1 VMIFKK
7 AIPRRTFLRG
17 VGASLALPMLDAMV
31 PALAAAKDQ
40 AEIPRRF
47 SIVYAPNGM
56 NMSKWTPATTGASY
70 ELTPILEPLAKYR
83 EQMLVL
89 SGLAN
94 KAGYALPGEG
104 ESAPHERAGGVFLT
118 GVHPKREGNTGISID
133 QIIAKELG
141 KKTQLASLELGLHT
155 NDAVGQC
162 EKGWSCAYISTLSWR
177 TPTTPLPIESRPR
190 AVFERLFGD
199 STDPDIRLE
208 RIHKEKSILDS
219 VTEAASDM
227 MKTIGYED
235 RIRMS
240 EYLDGMREV
249 EHRIQMAESQT
260 TKNLPM
266 MEPPTGIPKEFVD
279 HIKLMFDL
287 KVLAF
292 QTDMTRMITFMTG
305 PEQSNRTYPELGIS
319 DVHHSLS
326 HHQGN
331 PTSLDKLFKI
341 NVYHSELLSYYLD
354 KLSSTPDYNGSLLD
368 NMMVMYGASMSDAN
382 DHVLQ
387 DLPTLL
393 IGGGSG
399 QLKGGKHYRYKDDL
413 PMSNLYLTVLEKL
426 GIDVDNFGDST
437 GKLDLLSVS

>member
-1 VMIFKK
+1 
-7 AIPRRTFLRG
+7 
-17 VGASLALPMLDAMV
+17 
-31 PALAAAKDQ
+31 
-40 AEIPRRF
+40 
-47 SIVYAPNGM
+47 
-56 NMSKWTPATTGASY
+56 
-70 ELTPILEPLAKYR
+70 
-83 EQMLVL
+83 
-89 SGLAN
+89 
-94 KAGYALPGEG
+94 
-104 ESAPHERAGGVFLT
+104 
-118 GVHPKREGNTGISID
+118 
-133 QIIAKELG
+133 
-141 KKTQLASLELGLHT
+141 
-155 NDAVGQC
+155 
-162 EKGWSCAYISTLSWR
+162 
-177 TPTTPLPIESRPR
+177 
-190 AVFERLFGD
+190 
-199 STDPDIRLE
+199 
-208 RIHKEKSILDS
+208 
-219 VTEAASDM
+219 
-227 MKTIGYED
+227 
-235 RIRMS
+235 
-240 EYLDGMREV
+240 
-249 EHRIQMAESQT
+249 
-260 TKNLPM
+260 
-266 MEPPTGIPKEFVD
+266 
-279 HIKLMFDL
+279 
-287 KVLAF
+287 
-292 QTDMTRMITFMTG
+292 MITFMTG